1 MSSSPWLGFIEMGVV
16 LLFGVG
22 WGVLELVGLRLDR
35 KRREEKE
42 QNKEPAQPRPEKSS
56 DAAG

>member
-1 MSSSPWLGFIEMGVV
+1 MSSPWLGLIEMGVV

-35 KRREEKE
+35 KREEEAKRD
-42 QNKEPAQPRPEKSS
+42 KDRYA
-56 DAAG
+56 